1 MPAYNNYKNDSRSG
15 YEVFT
20 QTNDRIYFFF
30 SGSGNIAGCDHIQH
44 AVVSIFDRGTINS
57 GILLYLLLKPLL
69 CNALCLK
76 KDIKKARSVE
86 QAFNILLKI
95 KIKLFLLNRILS
107 NWYIHAFS

>member
-57 GILLYLLLKPLL
+57 GILLYLLLK
-69 CNALCLK
+69 N
-76 KDIKKARSVE
+76 IKKARSVE

-107 NWYIHAFS
+107 SWYIHAFS